1 MYLNGYLQEILT
13 NILRRMLQHLSIIPP
28 EATKDQILDTILSSI
43 KAFPA
48 VNPDIWKL
56 FLNEVGSDIL
66 LSIEKEQILWLL

>member
-1 MYLNGYLQEILT
+1 
-13 NILRRMLQHLSIIPP
+13 MLQHLSIIPP